1 MKTILWANEVNQK
14 DVPSV
19 GGKGANLGEMIGN
32 NFPVPDAFIVTADA
46 YWKFLRESGI
56 KEKIF
61 KALDGLDVNDSNELM
76 ARSKKVRKIFD
87 SGKVPWDLELDII
100 NAYKKISKGAGKAA
114 EFVAVRSSATAEDL
128 PEASFA
134 GQQET
139 FLNIRGEEDLLK
151 MVRQCWSSLFTP
163 RAIFYREKQ
172 GFEHAQVALAVVVQ
186 RMVNSEVSG
195 VMFTSDP
202 VTGEPRIVI
211 EAGYGLGEAIVGG
224 EITPDTYTVDQKSL
238 QIIDKKV
245 APQTWMYTR
254 SPKGESVK
262 LDVLEEVQKKQKL
275 SNELIIKVGKSGR
288 NIEKHYGEPMDV
300 EWCVEAN
307 NVYIV
312 QARPVTTIQKS
323 EPAAAEG
330 ESGEAAGKEVVQVIE
345 GASCEV
351 TENIILKGLSAS
363 PGMACGK
370 VTIIHDINELDK
382 VKDGDI
388 LVTVMTT
395 PDMVPAMQR
404 AAAIVTDKGGST
416 CHAAIVS
423 RELGIPCIV
432 GTEANPEYG
441 KATEVLK
448 TDMGI
453 TVDSSLGIV
462 YDGISQ
468 AVAEKKETAVGAVS
482 YADAVPVTGTKVYM
496 NLGVP
501 DAAEKY
507 KDLPAL
513 GVGLMREEFIVGT
526 YVNQHPNAL
535 IEAGESQKFIDILA
549 EGAAK
554 VAKAFYPRPVIM
566 RTSDFKTNEYRDL
579 PGGEKYEPEEANPMI
594 GWRGCSRYVK
604 KDFEEAFRLEVRAIL
619 KVRNE
624 MGLTNLWVMLPFVR
638 TIDETKR
645 IIAIMK
651 EEGLERSK
659 DFKLWLMAELP
670 CNIFLADKFGELVDG
685 FSIGSNDLTQLIMG
699 ADRDSDILAQMG
711 YFDERNEA
719 ILRAI
724 EHLIKVAHSMGKTVS
739 ICGQAPSVYPEFTEF
754 LVRNGIDSISL
765 NPDTVVATT
774 KMIAQVEKK
783 IMMERLA
790 KLTEEK

>member
-1 MKTILWANEVNQK
+1 MKTILWANEVTQK

-32 NFPVPDAFIVTADA
+32 NFPVPDAFIVSADA
-46 YWKFLRESGI
+46 YWKFLRESGL
-56 KEKIF
+56 KDKIF
-61 KALDGLDVNDSNELM
+61 SALEGLDVNNSNELM
-76 ARSKKVRKIFD
+76 ERSKKIRKIFE

-100 NAYKKISKGAGKAA
+100 NAYKKISKNAGKTAD
-114 EFVAVRSSATAEDL
+114 FVAVRSSATAEDL

-139 FLNIRGEEDLLK
+139 YLNIRGEEDLLEK
-151 MVRQCWSSLFTP
+151 VRKCWSSLFTP

-172 GFEHAQVALAVVVQ
+172 GFDHTKVALAVVIQ
-186 RMVNSEVSG
+186 RMVNSEISG

-202 VTGEPRIVI
+202 VTGEPKIVI
-211 EAGYGLGEAIVGG
+211 EAGFGLGEAIVGG
-224 EITPDTYTVDQKSL
+224 EITPDTYIVDQKSL
-238 QIIDKKV
+238 QIVDKKV
-245 APQTWMYTR
+245 SPQNWMYTR
-254 SPKGESVK
+254 SEEGTSIK
-262 LDVLEEVQKKQKL
+262 LDLPDDTGAKQKL
-275 SNELIIKVGKSGR
+275 SNELIIKVGKAGR

-312 QARPVTTIQKS
+312 QARPVTTIKK
-323 EPAAAEG
+323 ETAAPTPAAAEQESAEMGTTPEG
-330 ESGEAAGKEVVQVIE
+330 ETGTGEIL
-345 GASCEV
+345 
-351 TENIILKGLSAS
+351 LKGLSAS
-363 PGMACGK
+363 PGVVGGK
-370 VTIIHDINELDK
+370 VTIISDINELDR

-388 LVTVMTT
+388 MVTVMTT
-395 PDMVPAMQR
+395 PDMVPAMKR
-404 AAAIVTDKGGST
+404 ADGIVTDKGGST

-432 GTEANPEYG
+432 GTEAYTDYG
-441 KATEVLK
+441 KATDILRDEQE
-448 TDMGI
+448 I
-453 TVDSSLGIV
+453 TVDAKLGVV
-462 YDGISQ
+462 YDGIQKAALDAKEAAATPWGVS
-468 AVAEKKETAVGAVS
+468 VADV
-482 YADAVPVTGTKVYM
+482 VPVTGTKVYM

-507 KDLPAL
+507 AHLPAA

-526 YVNQHPNAL
+526 YVKAHPNAL
-535 IEAGESQKFIDILA
+535 IDAGESQKFIDILA

-554 VAKAFYPRPVIM
+554 VAKAFFPRPVVM
-566 RTSDFKTNEYRDL
+566 RTSDFKTNEYREL

-604 KDFEEAFRLEVRAIL
+604 KEFEEAFRLEVRAIL

-638 TIDETKR
+638 TLDETKR
-645 IIAIMK
+645 IIEIMK

-670 CNIFLADKFGELVDG
+670 CNIFLADKFGEMVDG

-699 ADRDSDILAQMG
+699 ADRDSDILARMG

-774 KMIAQVEKK
+774 KMIASVEQKV
-783 IMMERLA
+783 MMERLA
-790 KLTEEK
+790 KAAEK